1 MNCKA
6 IHTVVLIVFFH
17 NGKAFG
23 VGYRCFAHS
32 GTSLDTGYWT
42 ADTPLQYDLTS
53 RHISLSRDRAN
64 LSPFSNVSETE
75 CSIETIH
82 MIQGCLCAAWKSSES
97 DNSDPVTSA
106 LSAGDE
112 RVQ

>member
-1 MNCKA
+1 M
-6 IHTVVLIVFFH
+6 LIV
-17 NGKAFG
+17 AQ
-23 VGYRCFAHS
+23 AWI
-32 GTSLDTGYWT
+32 LDTGQQT
-42 ADTPLQYDLTS
+42 HHCNMTS
-53 RHISLSRDRAN
+53 LARHISLSRDRAN

-97 DNSDPVTSA
+97 DNGDPVTTA